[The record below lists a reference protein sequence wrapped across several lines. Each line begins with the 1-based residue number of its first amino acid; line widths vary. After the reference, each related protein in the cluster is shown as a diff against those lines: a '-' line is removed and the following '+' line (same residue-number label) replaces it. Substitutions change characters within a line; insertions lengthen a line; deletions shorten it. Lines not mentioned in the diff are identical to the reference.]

1 MLLNYFLFLGDLNLY
16 VIFFLLVL
24 SSLLIST
31 NSVLH
36 LLLTAELL
44 WITLYII
51 TLFVGFVYDSLNL
64 LSLTFFFLILSAVE
78 FAVGLVIMLLQHT
91 LTRSVSL
98 SDNDMNAVKFS
109 TRLTNNVNINRLN
122 WKF

>member
-1 MLLNYFLFLGDLNLY
+1 M
-16 VIFFLLVL
+16 
-24 SSLLIST
+24 IST

>member
-1 MLLNYFLFLGDLNLY
+1 LFLGDLNLY
-16 VIFFLLVL
+16 VIFFLLTL

-78 FAVGLVIMLLQHT
+78 FAVGLVLMLLQHT

-98 SDNDMNAVKFS
+98 SDNDMNVVKFS
-109 TRLTNNVNINRLN
+109 NLLTNNININRLN